1 MSDMFGIGQGVQAA
15 TTAATTAAQMALT
28 KSAMDKAAK
37 TGSGQASAISQSG
50 QTAQGYLN
58 PYVAAGQST
67 LGDIQGNMGLWG
79 NINNSFTDAANNSVD
94 AAKSSYQNLLTNGI
108 TQQSIEATPGWSAIN
123 SLGQQGVTNSAAAR
137 GLANSGAALKGA
149 ANYASTMADQTYQ
162 NLYNNQLNTTQGL
175 LGTASG
181 YLSTNDAN
189 QGNINN
195 TWNRE
200 NALLGY
206 GANAA
211 GSSATNATN
220 TASLSAQ
227 AALGGVGASMAGTTA
242 MGNSLTNGLTSL
254 GNQAGGYASNYQN
267 YQRLINGGTAG
278 GR

>member
-58 PYVAAGQST
+58 PYVAAGQSA
-67 LGDIQGNMGLWG
+67 LGNIQDNMGLWG

-123 SLGQQGVTNSAAAR
+123 NLGQQGVTNSAAAR

-162 NLYNNQLNTTQGL
+162 NLYNNQINTTQGL

-181 YLSTNDAN
+181 YLGTNDAN

-254 GNQAGGYASNYQN
+254 GNQAGNYALYSK
-267 YQRLINGGTAG
+267 LLSGGTV
-278 GR
+278 